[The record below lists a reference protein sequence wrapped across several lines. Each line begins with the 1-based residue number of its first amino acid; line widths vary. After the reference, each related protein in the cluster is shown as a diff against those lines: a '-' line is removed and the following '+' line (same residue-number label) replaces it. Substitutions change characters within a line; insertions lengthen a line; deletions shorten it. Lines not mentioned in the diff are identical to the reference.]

1 VPDADAGVA
10 SAMVN
15 TGQQIGTSIGTA
27 LLNALAIGYMRSE
40 DRLTTYNL
48 VVINT
53 SSRGTPLSRS
63 ALPTLSSMP

>member
-1 VPDADAGVA
+1 
-10 SAMVN
+10 MVN

-40 DRLTTYNL
+40 DSLTTYNL
-48 VVINT
+48 VVINI

-63 ALPTLSSMP
+63 ALPTLSSLP